1 MTDTQDEYS
10 DDCMFPIVPGWEQ
23 AEAME
28 AEWEKEQIEWEIERE
43 RQLEEAAH
51 DRRTTPW

>member
-10 DDCMFPIVPGWEQ
+10 DDCMFPIVSGWEQ

-28 AEWEKEQIEWEIERE
+28 AEWEKDQIEWEIERE

-51 DRRTTPW
+51 DRRATPW